1 MQLGSRPSQRRVLLA
16 AVTVTALIA
25 LAGCAGGGGGS
36 SSADPS
42 EPGGTIVQ
50 DATVTVGEVDEP
62 PSWNIY
68 AQSGVRSG
76 NSQWGNIF
84 EPLVVYNYDTREFD
98 GVLAT
103 DWEMDGRVWTFH
115 LREGVTFSDGQ
126 PFTAEDVIFSLD
138 RIKNH
143 PESLQVSN
151 VKAIESMRA
160 IDDLTVEITLKDVLV
175 SFLANL
181 DARMIMAK
189 HPFDE
194 LPEQEAMEAMI
205 GTGPYKLDEWNQGA
219 EITLE
224 RNENYWGEEPTV
236 KTLVLRAIPDDSARL
251 AALTAGEVDLIREL
265 PMQNVPQVKATQ
277 GIKVIENEGTRMIMF
292 PFNPTIEP
300 FGDIR
305 VRQAISYAID
315 NNALIENILGGTMR
329 PMNGPLPST
338 IAGYNPE
345 WPEHEFDP
353 DKAKALVEEIGGGQP
368 VPIEFWAPN
377 GNYPGDREM
386 AQAIVQMLTDVGF
399 DVTLNSPDFAVISQN
414 LDDGKMGFY
423 MISKGNY
430 VDAGDVLQQYFQTGV
445 TLRTMYENPDV
456 NALLESQ
463 ATEQDPAARL
473 EQITQAADIIRED
486 VAADWLGT
494 YDNLWAAR
502 EGVDWTPTATERI
515 LGKDITVY
523 E

>member
-1 MQLGSRPSQRRVLLA
+1 MQSRSRTTLRSCAVAAAMAAALVLSGCVGGGDLA
-16 AVTVTALIA
+16 A
-25 LAGCAGGGGGS
+25 S
-36 SSADPS
+36 SDPS
-42 EPGGTIVQ
+42 EAEGTVVQ
-50 DATVTVGEVDEP
+50 DATVVVGEVDEP

-68 AQSGVRSG
+68 AQSGTRSG

-84 EPLVVYNYDTREFD
+84 ESLVVYNYDTLEFD

-115 LREGVTFSDGQ
+115 LREGVTFSDGE
-126 PFTAEDVIFSLD
+126 PFTADDVIFSLD

-143 PESLQVSN
+143 PESLQSSN
-151 VKAIESMRA
+151 TRFIESMRA
-160 IDDLTVEITLKDVLV
+160 IDDLTVEITLEDVLV
-175 SFLANL
+175 SFLSNL
-181 DARMIMAK
+181 DARMIMAE
-189 HPFDE
+189 HVFEEYSED
-194 LPEQEAMEAMI
+194 EAMHMMI
-205 GTGPYKLDEWNQGA
+205 GTGPYTLTEWNQGA
-219 EITLE
+219 EMTLE
-224 RNENYWGEEPTV
+224 RNDDYWGELPTV
-236 KTLVLRAIPDDSARL
+236 KTLILRPIADDSARL

-265 PMQNVPQVKATQ
+265 PMQNVSQVEASQ

-300 FGDIR
+300 FDDIR

-315 NNALIENILGGTMR
+315 TESIIENILGGTMQS
-329 PMNGPLPST
+329 MNGPLPST
-338 IAGYNPE
+338 IAGYNPD
-345 WPEHEFDP
+345 WPAHEYDP
-353 DKAKALVEEIGGGQP
+353 DEAAALVEEIGGGEP

-399 DVTLNSPDFAVISQN
+399 EVTLNSPDFAVISAN

-445 TLRTMYENPDV
+445 TLRTMYENPEV
-456 NALLESQ
+456 NDLLASQ
-463 ATEQDPAARL
+463 ATEEDEEIRL
-473 EQITQAADIIRED
+473 EQITQAADLIRED
-486 VAADWLGT
+486 VAAVWLGT
-494 YDNLWAAR
+494 YNNLWAAR
-502 EGVDWTPTATERI
+502 EGIDWTPTATERI
-515 LGKDITVY
+515 QGMDITVR